1 MHIIKVIYK
10 LIISF
15 EKSTIIFL
23 IITSTNKKVTH
34 NILIC

>member
-23 IITSTNKKVTH
+23 IITSTNKQGH
-34 NILIC
+34 A